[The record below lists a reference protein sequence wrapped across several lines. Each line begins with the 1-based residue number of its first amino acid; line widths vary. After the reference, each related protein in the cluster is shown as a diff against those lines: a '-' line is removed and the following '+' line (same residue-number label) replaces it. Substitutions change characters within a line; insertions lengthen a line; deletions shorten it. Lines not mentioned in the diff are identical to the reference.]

1 MTHSQ
6 IKYHDAQNSALEFM
20 FRATS
25 TNRISKP
32 FKLDPK
38 INFAIITA
46 EILTHQNI
54 FDKNLDNEGI
64 E

>member
-1 MTHSQ
+1 M
-6 IKYHDAQNSALEFM
+6 EFM
-20 FRATS
+20 IRETS
-25 TNRISKP
+25 TNFISKP
-32 FKLDPK
+32 IKLDPK
-38 INFAIITA
+38 INFAVITA